1 MYYREQTIP
10 SFDGTPLYVRESGD
24 TDKPLLL
31 LIHGGS
37 TDADFYVN
45 CGEAMSRSF
54 HVVAYDRRGHVR
66 SGLTSNTK
74 TPGEATKA
82 DKEYLKDI
90 CAVHVNDAKF
100 LIEYFSNEVDKALGA
115 YVIAHS
121 LGGPIGMD
129 LITQHPRLVRRLLCY
144 EPAWEGKRTL
154 SHGLRAVLPPIIFAD
169 ERGPVPDPQVIENIG
184 PDKEMMTAFDWKLIA
199 FYKRPL
205 EALRDK
211 PILFAVGEQ
220 SKGRVIYEETVRLA
234 KELDKPIFYH
244 PGVHNTGF
252 NLPKEFAY
260 LCVGALLDPNV

>member
-1 MYYREQTIP
+1 MYYTEHTVK

-24 TDKPLLL
+24 KDRPLLL

-45 CGEAMSRSF
+45 CGEAMSRQF
-54 HVVAYDRRGHVR
+54 HVIAYDRRGHVR
-66 SGLTSNTK
+66 SGLTATTK
-74 TPGEATKA
+74 APGEATKA

-90 CAVHVNDAKF
+90 CDIHTRDAAF
-100 LIEYFSNEVDKALGA
+100 LIEYYSNEIDKAMGA
-115 YVIAHS
+115 YVITHS
-121 LGGPIGMD
+121 LGGPVGFE
-129 LITQHPRLVRRLLCY
+129 LITKYPQLVRRMLSY

-154 SHGLRAVLPPIIFAD
+154 SRGIRAILPPIIFAD
-169 ERGPVPDPQVIENIG
+169 ERGPIPEPEVIENIA
-184 PDKEMMTAFDWKLIA
+184 PDKEMMTKFDWKLIA
-199 FYKRPL
+199 FYKRPV

-211 PILFAVGEQ
+211 PLLFAVGEQ

>member
-66 SGLTSNTK
+66 SGLTANTK

-129 LITQHPRLVRRLLCY
+129 LITQHPQLVRVQIVLGDLRVLLDRELPGEAAQPHELLPGVCPL
-144 EPAWEGKRTL
+144 EDDLRGGVAVGGIVQLVLHDFEKP
-154 SHGLRAVLPPIIFAD
+154 HGLRAH
-169 ERGPVPDPQVIENIG
+169 
-184 PDKEMMTAFDWKLIA
+184 
-199 FYKRPL
+199 
-205 EALRDK
+205 
-211 PILFAVGEQ
+211 
-220 SKGRVIYEETVRLA
+220 RVIVLA
-234 KELDKPIFYH
+234 GGVEIQHLPVHHLFRGADIPNAVKELFPVVPAAVAF
-244 PGVHNTGF
+244 
-252 NLPKEFAY
+252 
-260 LCVGALLDPNV
+260 